1 MADIE
6 KKWMQRRQKLF
17 SFPDIIRTMFLAMS
31 SIPRGRSK
39 KISFDFKERLMLAV
53 TEVNGCPMCSYFHV
67 EQALKSGMDD
77 SQIKNLLSG
86 SLENVPDEEVKAILF
101 AQHYAEKR
109 GRPDKELSDK
119 LKEDY
124 KDNHREILAAIR
136 MIMFGNCLGIPFG
149 SLKARLKG
157 EESDMRS
164 GLTYELMVVLVFIFL
179 SPIVFVASIFA
190 MPFR

>member
-1 MADIE
+1 MR
-6 KKWMQRRQKLF
+6 K
-17 SFPDIIRTMFLAMS
+17 
-31 SIPRGRSK
+31 
-39 KISFDFKERLMLAV
+39 
-53 TEVNGCPMCSYFHV
+53 
-67 EQALKSGMDD
+67 
-77 SQIKNLLSG
+77 
-86 SLENVPDEEVKAILF
+86 
-101 AQHYAEKR
+101 KR

-164 GLTYELMVVLVFIFL
+164 GLTYELMVVLVFISL

>member
-1 MADIE
+1 MSDIE
-6 KKWMQRRQKLF
+6 KKWMKRRQKLF
-17 SFPDIIRTMFLAMS
+17 SFPDIIRTMYLAMS
-31 SIPRGRSK
+31 SILRERSK

-77 SQIKNLLSG
+77 SQIKDLLSG
-86 SLENVPDEEVKAILF
+86 SLENVPDEEVKALLF

-109 GRPDKELSDK
+109 GRPEKELVCK

-124 KDNHREILAAIR
+124 KDNYREILASIR
-136 MIMFGNCLGIPFG
+136 LIMFGNCLGIPFG
-149 SLKARLKG
+149 SLKARIKG
-157 EESDMRS
+157 EETDMRS
-164 GLTYELMVVLVFIFL
+164 SLAYELMVVFVFVFL
-179 SPIVFVASIFA
+179 SPIVFIASIFA

>member
-101 AQHYAEKR
+101 AQHYAEKK
-109 GRPDKELSDK
+109 G
-119 LKEDY
+119 
-124 KDNHREILAAIR
+124 
-136 MIMFGNCLGIPFG
+136 
-149 SLKARLKG
+149 KAG
-157 EESDMRS
+157 
-164 GLTYELMVVLVFIFL
+164 
-179 SPIVFVASIFA
+179 
-190 MPFR
+190 